1 MKNIIKLTLSVV
13 ILLMST
19 QVGSSQNM
27 EFGYNSAIK
36 FSPASFRNSEFRVLY
51 EKYFVNRKSSI
62 TFAPSF
68 VLRDNAHEKKIGYQ
82 MMAQYRF
89 YLTHFNKEE
98 RGNNFLGMENYG
110 FYSGL
115 YGLFLDYHSDYNRDY
130 YEPEQDAYLR
140 KEFEKNI
147 YAIEGGVLLGVQV
160 DITKRILVDLYVG
173 GGVRYTQVDDT
184 FDEYR
189 NEDGWYD
196 TYSIFDPEYKGVKPV
211 GGFLLGFLF

>member
-36 FSPASFRNSEFRVLY
+36 FS
-51 EKYFVNRKSSI
+51 
-62 TFAPSF
+62 
-68 VLRDNAHEKKIGYQ
+68 HEKKIGYQ